1 MKTKNILIT
10 ISILILVAAV
20 VFLLYQHFQPDEE
33 IPKEVINNT
42 FVINESSGISID
54 IQEQIAK
61 LQTENQE
68 LNQSLWNYTHPKKER
83 KPSREPET
91 YNLDNNIPIEGEI
104 PVEEEG
110 NGSSV
115 ILQTTKSEN
124 NS

>member
-83 KPSREPET
+83 KPSSEPET